1 MAYTRIVNGG
11 VIGLGM
17 ALSLLILQTKSE
29 KEVDIYI
36 EDLKR
41 LENAIEEL
49 GEKSPPF
56 YMEEVSTGAIEVLKA
71 LGTSLSNGTQSKEG
85 EK

>member
-1 MAYTRIVNGG
+1 MTQRESENIDILAYAWIVNGG

-17 ALSLLILQTKSE
+17 ALSLLISQTKSE
-29 KEVDIYI
+29 EGVGIYI

-49 GEKSPPF
+49 MCVQYENPLF
-56 YMEEVSTGAIEVLKA
+56 LRATYCVFRIA
-71 LGTSLSNGTQSKEG
+71 
-85 EK
+85 